1 MMAEKEIEVFETTT
15 RRVTDVLKRL
25 GVAKE
30 RMVTVITEPDGWR
43 AISSIRTTA
52 PFFELA
58 ARSPPSLLYIFVTR
72 LHWWLHRHKTT

>member
-43 AISSIRTTA
+43 AISSIRTA
-52 PFFELA
+52 A
-58 ARSPPSLLYIFVTR
+58 ARSLPVAGVPLKRDGQFA
-72 LHWWLHRHKTT
+72 RHGIAA